1 MKDSD
6 SNTSQMKIDIQNTPN
21 SGGKPAELKREL
33 SLFDVTNMVV
43 GAIVG
48 SDIYVASAITSGLVG
63 PFSIVIWFID
73 AVMATVL
80 ALVFAYCS
88 YYVPRVG
95 GPFAYVS
102 AAFDD
107 FYGFLAGWSMWIAEV
122 ISIPVFAITFT
133 NYLRYFVPL
142 GTIEEMAVKFV
153 FIFGLTYVNIRGV
166 KGAGR
171 FNDVLTI
178 IKLLPLFAMVAGG
191 LFFFI
196 VNPKLLDNY
205 TPFIPFG
212 FDNFGTSLV
221 IIFWAYAGFELAPLP
236 AGEIKEPAK
245 TLPRAIIAGMTIVTL
260 FYLTTN
266 FVVYGMLSAPEL
278 AKTMTPLI
286 LVGSAL
292 FGAFGA
298 IMMSTGALFSVSGS
312 NESDILGTSRLS
324 FAMAIDGLFPKAFAL
339 VHKKYQTPYMSL
351 IIQAVI
357 AFVLSLFTGIRNLIS
372 FSVFNLAFSYLL
384 TCMAAIDLQDKN
396 KKLPGQNFIPFI
408 GMLICLYLIYATSSL
423 DKIIGVA
430 LILLGIP
437 LYVYFSPKT
446 DATHL
451 KELFTSEEAAL
462 LRATENQNNFLAH
475 AIRHIH
481 QWLVKSH

>member
-1 MKDSD
+1 MKSRDLNTKPAKIES
-6 SNTSQMKIDIQNTPN
+6 SNITNND
-21 SGGKPAELKREL
+21 GGKPIDLKREL
-33 SLFDVTNMVV
+33 SFFDVTNMVV

-48 SDIYVASAITSGLVG
+48 SDIYVASAITAGLIG
-63 PFSIVIWFID
+63 PFSIVVWLID
-73 AVMATVL
+73 AVMATIL

-107 FYGFLAGWSMWIAEV
+107 FYGFLAGWSMWLAEV

-133 NYLRYFVPL
+133 NYLQYFIAL
-142 GTIEEMAVKFV
+142 GTIEQIAVKFV

-178 IKLLPLFAMVAGG
+178 IKLLPLFIMVAAG
-191 LFFFI
+191 LFSFF
-196 VNPKLLDNY
+196 VNPTLLNNY
-205 TPFIPFG
+205 TPFIPSG
-212 FDNFGTSLV
+212 FDQFGTSLV
-221 IIFWAYAGFELAPLP
+221 VIFWAYAGFELAPLP
-236 AGEIKEPAK
+236 ASEIKDPAK
-245 TLPRAIIAGMTIVTL
+245 TLPRAIIAGMAIVML

-278 AKTMTPLI
+278 AKTATPL
-286 LVGSAL
+286 LSVGLAL
-292 FGAFGA
+292 FGTFGA
-298 IMMSTGALFSVSGS
+298 VMMSAGALFSVSGS

-324 FAMAIDGLFPKAFAL
+324 FAMAIDGLFPKAFSQ
-339 VHKKYQTPYMSL
+339 VHPKYQTPYMSL

-384 TCMAAIDLQDKN
+384 TCMAAIALQKDR
-396 KKLPGQNFIPFI
+396 KKLPGQNFIPLLGI
-408 GMLICLYLIYATSSL
+408 IVCLFLIYATSVL
-423 DKIIGVA
+423 DKIIGFS

-446 DATHL
+446 DINHL
-451 KELFTSEEAAL
+451 KELFTSEEAVLFRTA
-462 LRATENQNNFLAH
+462 ENQNNFLAH
-475 AIRHIH
+475 AITHIH
-481 QWLVKSH
+481 RLLEKR